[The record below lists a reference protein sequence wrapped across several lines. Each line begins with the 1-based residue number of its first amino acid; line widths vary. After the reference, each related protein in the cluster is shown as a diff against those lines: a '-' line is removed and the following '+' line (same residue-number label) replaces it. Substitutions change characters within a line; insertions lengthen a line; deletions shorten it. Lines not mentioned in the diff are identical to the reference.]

1 MKHKRIA
8 AAAIL
13 ALLLPTAPLMAHAEV
28 AAESGILALVH
39 DLVHALQASPLL
51 ASLIA
56 GVVIAALAIFRTN
69 KRES

>member
-8 AAAIL
+8 AAAL
-13 ALLLPTAPLMAHAEV
+13 LTLLLPAAPLMAHAEV

-39 DLVHALQASPLL
+39 HLVHALQATLL
-51 ASLIA
+51 LPALIA
-56 GVVIAALAIFRTN
+56 GAVIAAFAIFRTN

>member
-8 AAAIL
+8 AAAML
-13 ALLLPTAPLMAHAEV
+13 TLLLPAAPLMAHAEA

-51 ASLIA
+51 AALIA
-56 GVVIAALAIFRTN
+56 GVVIAALAFSRTN

>member
-8 AAAIL
+8 AAA
-13 ALLLPTAPLMAHAEV
+13 LLTMLLSTPPVMAHAEV
-28 AAESGILALVH
+28 AAESGILTLVH

-51 ASLIA
+51 AALIA
-56 GVVIAALAIFRTN
+56 GVVIAALAFSRAN

>member
-8 AAAIL
+8 AAAML
-13 ALLLPTAPLMAHAEV
+13 TLLLPTAPLMAHAEV
-28 AAESGILALVH
+28 AAESGILTLVH
-39 DLVHALQASPLL
+39 DLVHALQANLL
-51 ASLIA
+51 LPALIA